1 MRQKPGT
8 NPSHG
13 EKVVKDIRRATRKQY
28 SAEEKI
34 RIVLDG
40 LKGEDS
46 IAELCR
52 REGIAQSLYYSW
64 SKEFLEAGK
73 KRLAGDTARAATSSE
88 VKDLR
93 RESRDLKEV
102 VAEQA
107 LELRLLKK
115 KHDRGWGRRRMRYPA
130 SEKLEI
136 IQLVERSHLPTKRTL
151 NKLGIPRTT
160 FYRWYDRYQAGGPKA
175 LEDRRP
181 RPSRVWN
188 RIPEPVREKIKDLA
202 LAESE
207 LSPRELAVRFT
218 DTEKY
223 FVSEASVYRILKSY
237 DLITSPAYVVL
248 SAADEFRDK
257 TSRPNQLWQTDFTY
271 LKVIGWGWF
280 YLSTILDDYS
290 RYIIAWK
297 LCTTMKSDDV
307 TDTLDLALQASG
319 CDQATVL
326 HKPRLLSDNGSSYV
340 SGDLEDWLESQNM
353 DHVRGAPYHPQTQ
366 GKIERWHQ
374 TLKNR
379 ILLENYYLPGDLR
392 QQIDAFVEYYNHRRY
407 HESLQ
412 NLTPADVYFG
422 RGQTIL
428 QQRERIKRK
437 TIETRRLIHR
447 KSAA

>member
-1 MRQKPGT
+1 
-8 NPSHG
+8 
-13 EKVVKDIRRATRKQY
+13 
-28 SAEEKI
+28 
-34 RIVLDG
+34 
-40 LKGEDS
+40 
-46 IAELCR
+46 
-52 REGIAQSLYYSW
+52 
-64 SKEFLEAGK
+64 
-73 KRLAGDTARAATSSE
+73 
-88 VKDLR
+88 
-93 RESRDLKEV
+93 
-102 VAEQA
+102 
-107 LELRLLKK
+107 
-115 KHDRGWGRRRMRYPA
+115 MRYTA

-136 IQLVERSHLPTKRTL
+136 IRLVEGSHLPTKRTL
-151 NKLGIPRTT
+151 DKLGIPRTT
-160 FYRWYDRYQAGGPKA
+160 FYRWYDRYLAGGPEA
-175 LEDRRP
+175 LEDRSP
-181 RPSRVWN
+181 KPSRVWN

-202 LAESE
+202 LKESD

-248 SAADEFRDK
+248 SAADEFQDK
-257 TSRPNQLWQTDFTY
+257 TTRPNQLWQTDFTY

-297 LCTTMKSDDV
+297 LCTTMKSGDV

-319 CDQATVL
+319 CEWATVL
-326 HKPRLLSDNGSSYV
+326 HKPRLLSDNGASYI
-340 SGDLEDWLESQNM
+340 SGELADWLEDRQM

-392 QQIDAFVEYYNHRRY
+392 HKIDAFVEQYNHRRY

-428 QQRERIKRK
+428 KQRERIKRK
-437 TIETRRLIHR
+437 TIETRRLLHC
-447 KSAA
+447 KTAA